1 MSNVAKERTA
11 RLFLVEESTEDALEV
26 HAAVDS
32 VRHEGAEIPL
42 PRPRNIV
49 EDRDGSA
56 AAGELIRLAREGG
69 FTYPETHLRPPGTI
83 IATAEQE
90 ALLKARFGS
99 VATVLTRGK
108 TTVRDVAATTTVIVF
123 ASTTD
128 LQAGDFV
135 YFVGL
140 EEGSIIASISTLE
153 VTLAIPLSAAPADAS
168 EVLGGKQYR
177 PLAAG
182 TENPTLS
189 AILDLDNFQR
199 ASIGITANEGSI
211 RFTQG
216 DSIKLAASGHASGK
230 RAYVGESSVADA
242 GGIDGVTDPVTFE
255 IPDGDHLK
263 FRVDD
268 ADMFIQIED
277 EVLKVTA
284 VDRVSSPRTLTAD
297 RAQKSSSI
305 AVHAQN
311 TAVTPWQAAATKTG
325 APLVGIVGRGAVVLD
340 GVLYTFK
347 LREAVL
353 NVANGYV
360 RTNDYGEDHQND
372 RFRQGTRPRQASNWS
387 VTARL
392 DPDLAR
398 LWGAAEQVTAPA
410 IVVWG
415 GNAEGRIIGAGSRVV
430 DFEVPDPSSG
440 GGDQVTL
447 PLTGQCLE
455 ATLGDADEFRF
466 AIA

>member
-11 RLFLVEESTEDALEV
+11 RLFLVKETVEDALEV
-26 HAAVDS
+26 HAAANS

-42 PRPRNIV
+42 PRPRNLV

-69 FTYPETHLRPPGTI
+69 FTYPETHLRPPGTL

-90 ALLKARFGS
+90 ALLEALFGS
-99 VATVLTRGK
+99 VITVLTAGK
-108 TTVRDVAATTTVIVF
+108 TTVADVAATTTVIDLTAV
-123 ASTTD
+123 TD
-128 LQAGDFV
+128 LQAGDFI
-135 YFVGL
+135 YFVGPG
-140 EEGSIIASISTLE
+140 EGSIIESIAGNE
-153 VTLAIPLSAAPADAS
+153 VTLAIPLSSAPADAT

-189 AILDLDNFQR
+189 AILDLDVFQR
-199 ASIGITANEGSI
+199 VSIGVTANEGSI

-216 DSIKLAASGHASGK
+216 DSIKLSATGHASGK
-230 RAYVGESSVADA
+230 RSYVGESSVADA
-242 GGIDGVTDPVTFE
+242 GGVDGVTDPVIIE
-255 IPDGDHLK
+255 IPAGDHFK

-268 ADMFIQIED
+268 GDLFVQIED

-284 VDRVSSPRTLTAD
+284 VDRTSSPRTLTAD
-297 RAQKSSSI
+297 RAQKTSGI
-305 AVHAQN
+305 AAHAN
-311 TAVTPWQAAATKTG
+311 GTAITPWQAAATKTG
-325 APLVGIVGRGAVVLD
+325 SPLVGITGRGVIVLD
-340 GVLYTFK
+340 GVRYAFK

-360 RTNDYGEDHQND
+360 RVNDYGEDHQND

-387 VTARL
+387 VTARM
-392 DPDLAR
+392 DPDLVR

-415 GNAEGRIIGAGSRVV
+415 GNVEGRIMGAGSRVV

-455 ATLGDADEFRF
+455 ATLGNADEYRF
-466 AIA
+466 AIL